1 VYDDVQTDPMK
12 TLNMSVTLNTA
23 IVGSIMAARRAA
35 DITAD
40 AVRADTSIAAG
51 ESRQP

>member
-1 VYDDVQTDPMK
+1 MK

-23 IVGSIMAARRAA
+23 IVVSITTARRAA
-35 DITAD
+35 DITVD
-40 AVRADTSIAAG
+40 AVRADTTIAAG